1 MEVGFA
7 GAGNMAAAM
16 ARGWAAAE
24 DGPGT
29 MVFCDLQ
36 RDRAAAIA
44 EEVGGEVA
52 DDLSELAGRVH
63 LVVLGVKPNA
73 LDDVAAELAPA
84 GPEAVLSM
92 LAATPLQRIEAA
104 FPGVP
109 VVRLMPN
116 QPVEVR
122 RGVLCYSSGAGMPDD
137 VGAEIARL
145 LGLLGTAMEL
155 PEEKIDAAMAVM
167 SCSPAY
173 VAMVAEILT
182 DAGIREG
189 LTADEAGL
197 FVRETLAGTGELLAE
212 RDADSIRRSVAP
224 PGGATEAGL
233 EELER
238 LELKAAF
245 DAAVEASLA
254 RLR

>member
-16 ARGWAAAE
+16 ARGWAGAE

-29 MVFCDLQ
+29 MVFCDLE
-36 RDRAAAIA
+36 RDRAAALA

-52 DDLSELAGRVH
+52 DDLSELAGQVH

-73 LDDVAAELAPA
+73 LEAVAAELAPA
-84 GPEAVLSM
+84 GPEALLSM
-92 LAATPLQRIEAA
+92 LAGTPLERIEAE

-109 VVRLMPN
+109 AVRLMPN

-122 RGVLCYSSGAGMPDD
+122 RGVLCWARGGGVPAEIA
-137 VGAEIARL
+137 AEIARL
-145 LGLLGTAMEL
+145 LGVLGTAIEL
-155 PEEKIDAAMAVM
+155 PEEKIEAAMAVM
-167 SCSPAY
+167 ACSPAY
-173 VAMVAEILT
+173 VAMVAEVLT
-182 DAGIREG
+182 EAGVREG
-189 LTADEAGL
+189 LEPEEAAL
-197 FVRETLAGTGELLAE
+197 FVRETLAGTGELLGE
-212 RDADSIRRSVAP
+212 RDAHSIRRSVAP

-233 EELER
+233 EALER
-238 LELKAAF
+238 AELRAAF

-254 RLR
+254 RVR

>member
-16 ARGWAAAE
+16 ARGWAGA
-24 DGPGT
+24 DGGPGT
-29 MVFCDLQ
+29 MVFCDLE
-36 RDRAAAIA
+36 RDRAAALA
-44 EEVGGEVA
+44 DEVGGEVV

-73 LDDVAAELAPA
+73 LDAVAEELAE
-84 GPEAVLSM
+84 PEALLSM
-92 LAATPLQRIEAA
+92 LAATPLERIEAA

-109 VVRLMPN
+109 AVRLMPN

-122 RGVLCYSSGAGMPDD
+122 RGVLCFSRGGEVPD
-137 VGAEIARL
+137 EIGSEVARL
-145 LGLLGTAMEL
+145 LGLLGTAIEL
-155 PEEKIDAAMAVM
+155 PEEKMEAAMAVM

-173 VAMVAEILT
+173 VAMVAEVLT
-182 DAGIREG
+182 DAGVREG
-189 LTADEAGL
+189 LAPEESAL

-212 RDADSIRRSVAP
+212 RDAESVRRSVAP

-233 EELER
+233 EQLEK
-238 LELKAAF
+238 LELRAAF
-245 DAAVEASLA
+245 DAAVAASLA
-254 RLR
+254 RFR